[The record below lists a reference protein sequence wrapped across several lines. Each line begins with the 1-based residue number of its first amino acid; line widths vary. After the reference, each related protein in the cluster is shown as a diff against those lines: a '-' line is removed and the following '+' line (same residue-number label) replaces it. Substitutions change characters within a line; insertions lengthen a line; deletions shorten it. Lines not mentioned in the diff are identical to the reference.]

1 MIIQCGLLNGK
12 QLASETAERMQE
24 VTKGADDVVETID
37 CISKATEEQSKSAAQ
52 ITTGIDLISNV
63 VHTTSAASQE
73 SAAASQELFDQA
85 QVLKNVVD
93 RFKLAENPV
102 TSKEYRREEESN
114 GRVSKQIA
122 KSGST
127 YKADLSGREIAPS
140 VVSDGRDKY

>member
-1 MIIQCGLLNGK
+1 MRAVEYGK

-93 RFKLAENPV
+93 RFKLTDNPV
-102 TSKEYRREEESN
+102 TSKEYRQELESS

-127 YKADLSGREIAPS
+127 YKTDLSGREIAPS